1 MEINDKFVKLSNSLH
16 IAERN
21 ARSEI
26 ESRSKMTRIDPV
38 RKSEKSEILRKLAE
52 EARTEL
58 KRRDESYTI
67 ARKRMERQRLMLLKE
82 SSRESYE
89 QLMNDQVFS
98 FFNFST
104 IFDVHP
110 EQKTRRSREEVGK

>member
-1 MEINDKFVKLSNSLH
+1 MEINDKFVKLSNSLYN
-16 IAERN
+16 AERN

-58 KRRDESYTI
+58 RRRDESYTI

-98 FFNFST
+98 FFNLST

-110 EQKTRRSREEVGK
+110 E